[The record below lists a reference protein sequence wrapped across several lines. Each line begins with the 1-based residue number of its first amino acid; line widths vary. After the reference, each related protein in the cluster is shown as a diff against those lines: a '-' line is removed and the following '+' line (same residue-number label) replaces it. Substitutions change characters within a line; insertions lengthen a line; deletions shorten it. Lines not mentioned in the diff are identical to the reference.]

1 MYVMQWSGTIRL
13 IVTVGCGLLIILLS
27 ACSEGRA
34 GRETALVATEQ
45 LALRSSTAK
54 VARVVAE
61 LRLGDRVTILERVED
76 GGINWAKLRAPDGRT
91 GWVET
96 RYLVSEET
104 VERSRRLA
112 DSIKPIPPQAI
123 GRLKATLRLRLTPNR
138 ERDDNIA
145 ILLPSGTMVEIIDR
159 ERRPRA
165 LSSEAKE
172 SLEPAAERTGGT
184 EGRGFDEWYQVR
196 LPDNSLLPAGWIY
209 AGSIEL
215 AVPPEISYYASSG
228 RRIVGWQKLGTARD
242 LEERAGDHYLVL
254 ERRIFNAHEAA
265 DFDRIKVLAYDPST
279 RDYSTPFREDVMGQL
294 PVRLSLE
301 GKRGHLQITAL
312 DKGGTTR
319 SLDYTVEMI
328 EGNRVSVTKLRA
340 KEPARG
346 QQKR

>member
-1 MYVMQWSGTIRL
+1 MYVMQWSRTARL
-13 IVTVGCGLLIILLS
+13 IAVGCGLLITSLS
-27 ACSEGRA
+27 ACSESGA
-34 GRETALVATEQ
+34 GRETALVATDR
-45 LALRSSTAK
+45 LGLRSSTAK
-54 VARVVAE
+54 VSRVVAE

-112 DSIKPIPPQAI
+112 DSIKLIPPQAI
-123 GRLKATLRLRLTPNR
+123 GRLKATLRLRLTPDR

-145 ILLPSGTMVEIIDR
+145 ILLPSGTTVEITGR
-159 ERRPRA
+159 ERRPRV
-165 LSSEAKE
+165 LSSEVKE
-172 SLEPAAERTGGT
+172 SLESTAERTGGT
-184 EGRGFDEWYQVR
+184 ESTRFDEWYQVR
-196 LPDNSLLPAGWIY
+196 LPDNPLLPAGWIY

-242 LEERAGDHYLVL
+242 LEEHAGDHYLVL
-254 ERRIFNAHEAA
+254 ERRIFNANEQA
-265 DFDRIKVLAYDPST
+265 DFDRIKVLAYDPGA
-279 RDYSTPFREDVMGQL
+279 RDYSTPFREDVTGQL

-301 GKRGHLQITAL
+301 GKRGQFQITAL
-312 DKGGTTR
+312 DKDGTTR
-319 SLDYTVEMI
+319 LLDYTVEI
-328 EGNRVSVTKLRA
+328 TEDNRIRITRLKA
-340 KEPARG
+340 KEPVRS